1 MNDVMT
7 SQAGP
12 ERVDTAAWPRTISI
26 IGAAGLVGSSVAAQL
41 ATRGV
46 GRRINLQDRR
56 SNLVHAH
63 RIDLGDAQAVLG
75 LSYPEIVAGPPTGAV
90 DLVIVAASM
99 PETPNG
105 DRREFMAANAG
116 LLDSLA
122 EQIRHEAGQ
131 HGIILLLT
139 NPVDILADWMA
150 RKHGID
156 PGRFMGYAL
165 NDSARLRL
173 AIARELGVDVARV
186 EAMVLGE
193 HGRGQVPVLSAARVD
208 GQPVQWPD
216 GSADRIL
223 ADVHGWFERWSSLNP
238 GRSSGWATGAGVMHL
253 VRSLSAGAQ
262 VVTTASTTGLGEL
275 PDTFMALPARL
286 RDGRLKAELPSL
298 SPHELDSLQAS
309 GESIHRSAAA
319 IE

>member
-7 SQAGP
+7 SQASPGHF
-12 ERVDTAAWPRTISI
+12 DTATWPRTISI

-41 ATRGV
+41 ATGGV
-46 GRRINLQDRR
+46 GRRLNLQDRR
-56 SNLVHAH
+56 QNLVHAH
-63 RIDLGDAQAVLG
+63 RIDLSDAQAVLG
-75 LSYPEIVAGPPTGAV
+75 TGYPEIVAGPPPEAA

-105 DRREFMAANAG
+105 DRREFQAANAG

-122 EQIRHEAGQ
+122 EQIRQEAGE

-173 AIARELGVDVARV
+173 AIARVLGVDVASV
-186 EAMVLGE
+186 EAMVLAE
-193 HGRGQVPVLSAARVD
+193 HGRGQFPVFSTVRVN
-208 GQPVQWPD
+208 GQPVKWPE
-216 GSADRIL
+216 GAIDRIL

-238 GRSSGWATGAGVMHL
+238 GRSSGWATGVGVMHL
-253 VRSLSAGAQ
+253 VRSLSAGEP
-262 VVTTASTTGLGEL
+262 VVTTASTAGLDGL
-275 PDTFMALPARL
+275 PGTFMALPTRL
-286 RDGRLKAELPSL
+286 QDGRLKAEVPSL
-298 SPHELDSLQAS
+298 SPQELDSLQAS
-309 GESIHRSAAA
+309 GESIQRSAAA
-319 IE
+319 IG